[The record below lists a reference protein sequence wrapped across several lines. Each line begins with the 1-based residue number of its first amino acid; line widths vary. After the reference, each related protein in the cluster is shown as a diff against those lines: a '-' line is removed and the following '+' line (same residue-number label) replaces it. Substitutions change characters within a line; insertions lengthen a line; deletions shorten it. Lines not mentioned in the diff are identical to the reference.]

1 VRAEV
6 EGELLQ
12 AAGHQHAVE
21 FGRTCRRLLAERD
34 QDAAMTAEDRRKARR
49 STRLW
54 QTEDG
59 FQALSGQWS
68 GADGEIV
75 ATGVQAFR
83 RPDAPGERRTPE
95 QATAD
100 AVVAMAAAALRAAEA
115 PTVHGV
121 RPHVTV
127 TIDYEDTLRR
137 AGVAET
143 RWSGPLPME
152 EVRRLLADCG
162 VSRLLVDP
170 RGVALE
176 AGEEVRNVPVG
187 VARVIAQRDPVC
199 IADGCDMPADWCQI
213 MHLET
218 PFVFGGRLSPGM
230 GAHGCPFH
238 HQKFDRRGWV
248 VSWVGDRPILHHPER
263 IPEAV
268 QNADPAEV
276 RVVRSGLPGGP
287 HTGDPE
293 TSPDADRVVPGGS
306 GIPAPGEPQNRDGL
320 GVGKRSSDRGRDVEP
335 DPPPGRGRLSG
346 DRARQAP
353 QQRARSTEQH
363 RLLDSGSDLPGC
375 PDGAERAPP

>member
-6 EGELLQ
+6 EAELLE

-34 QDAAMTAEDRRKARR
+34 QAAAMKAEDRRKARR

-83 RPDAPGERRTPE
+83 RPDAPDERRTPE

-143 RWSGPLPME
+143 RWSGTT
-152 EVRRLLADCG
+152 ADG
-162 VSRLLVDP
+162 GGPSVAGGL
-170 RGVALE
+170 RGVA
-176 AGEEVRNVPVG
+176 A
-187 VARVIAQRDPVC
+187 AR
-199 IADGCDMPADWCQI
+199 
-213 MHLET
+213 
-218 PFVFGGRLSPGM
+218 
-230 GAHGCPFH
+230 
-238 HQKFDRRGWV
+238 
-248 VSWVGDRPILHHPER
+248 
-263 IPEAV
+263 
-268 QNADPAEV
+268 
-276 RVVRSGLPGGP
+276 
-287 HTGDPE
+287 
-293 TSPDADRVVPGGS
+293 
-306 GIPAPGEPQNRDGL
+306 
-320 GVGKRSSDRGRDVEP
+320 
-335 DPPPGRGRLSG
+335 
-346 DRARQAP
+346 
-353 QQRARSTEQH
+353 
-363 RLLDSGSDLPGC
+363 
-375 PDGAERAPP
+375 